1 MSKFNRVQKTGVT
14 SPVKSTKTAL
24 NADFKLGYE
33 RTKQSELFLL
43 AVSNFVGQDT
53 FYEKAL
59 GKNLAALEHSA
70 SVPDQPWVHS
80 QARAHAALEEG
91 RDDRYSRLCREVAVQ
106 DATWFTGFVGWL
118 RNDAFMRSA
127 AVVAAVEGAK
137 ALWESGAM
145 NGAPRAIVAASQAR
159 ADEPGEVLAYYAAK
173 YGKNFP
179 AFLKKGVADGA
190 RKLYNE
196 YSFLKYDTDSKGF
209 RFADVIQLSHAKAN
223 SAWQNDLFSLSLDT
237 RYGNVNGIPES
248 LEMVTKRT
256 LLMSEVDKDEKRA
269 LVRSGQV
276 TQLFKEAG
284 MTWEAL
290 SGWLQG
296 PMDAQAWE
304 AIIPS
309 MGYMALLRNIRN
321 FVEAGVS
328 VSVMKTVLAKLAD
341 PEQVAKS
348 KQFPFRFLAAYQANK
363 GNLKIAAALEEALE
377 ASLSNVSSLKGRTL
391 ILVDR
396 SGSMFQHHR
405 SDTELTMADKAAI
418 FGSALALR
426 AENADLVQFGS
437 AWGGRKPYEAV
448 NFKKGNSLLPMLDKF
463 RDMGGT
469 DTAGAVKGSFK
480 GHDRVIIITD
490 EQYNGYGGDPLASV
504 PASTPVYTWNLEG
517 YRVGQSQSGSKKR
530 HTFGGLTDK
539 GFQMIPLIEAG
550 QSQQWPWEA
559 K

>member
-1 MSKFNRVQKTGVT
+1 MAKFNKVVKTGVQ

-33 RTKQSELFLL
+33 REKKSELFLL

-53 FYEKAL
+53 FYEKA
-59 GKNLAALEHSA
+59 K
-70 SVPDQPWVHS
+70 D
-80 QARAHAALEEG
+80 
-91 RDDRYSRLCREVAVQ
+91 RDDRFASLSREVAIQ
-106 DATWFTGFVGWL
+106 DPQWFIGFVGWL

-127 AVVAAVEGAK
+127 SIVAAVEGSK
-137 ALWESGAM
+137 ALYEAG
-145 NGAPRAIVAASQAR
+145 NGDYHVTNSPWPRAIVAASQAR
-159 ADEPGEVLAYYAAK
+159 ADEPGEVLAYYQNK

-196 YSFLKYDTDSKGF
+196 YSLLKYDTDSKGF
-209 RFADVIQLSHAKAN
+209 RFADVIQLSHAKA
-223 SAWQNDLFSLSLDT
+223 ADEKQNALFSHALDR
-237 RYGNVNGIPES
+237 RYGNVELGEHNYLLDMIS
-248 LEMVTKRT
+248 TRAN
-256 LLMSEVDKDEKRA
+256 LMSAPVEKRKE
-269 LVRSGQV
+269 LIG
-276 TQLFKEAG
+276 TQAGMQTLSRAG

-296 PMDAQAWE
+296 PMDAKAWT
-304 AIIPS
+304 AVIPN
-309 MGYMALLRNIRN
+309 MGYMALLRNLRN
-321 FVEAGVS
+321 FQEAGIS
-328 VSVMKTVLAKLAD
+328 AATLKTVLNKISD
-341 PEQVAKS
+341 PAQVAKS

-363 GNLKIAAALEEALE
+363 GNLKVAAALEEALE
-377 ASLSNVSSLKGRTL
+377 ASLANVPSLSGRTL

-396 SGSMFQHHR
+396 SGSMFGYHR
-405 SDTELTMADKAAI
+405 TDSELTMADKAAI

-437 AWGGRKPYEAV
+437 AWRGPAFEKVSYRK
-448 NFKKGNSLLPMLDKF
+448 GDSLLPMLDKF

-469 DTAGAVKGSFK
+469 DTAAAVKGSFK

-490 EQYNGYGGDPLASV
+490 EQYNGYGGDPLQSIPV
-504 PASTPVYTWNLEG
+504 GTPVYTWNLEG

-550 QSQQWPWEA
+550 QSQKWPWEV
-559 K
+559 